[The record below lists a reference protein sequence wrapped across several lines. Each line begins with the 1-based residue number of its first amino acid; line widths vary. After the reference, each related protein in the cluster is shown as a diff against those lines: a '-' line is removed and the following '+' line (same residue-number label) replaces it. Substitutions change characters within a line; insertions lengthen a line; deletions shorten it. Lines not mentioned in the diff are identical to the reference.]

1 MSGYIGVGIVLLTLG
16 FGLSFLITDIR
27 KRINNSNKYRVCF
40 KESYKRTDLPVI
52 SLKINGKYEWFLVDS
67 GASCN
72 LIKQSYFDTIKNKPK
87 LIENKNGIYTG
98 SDQIKSEYCNFDL
111 SYKSTKFKDET
122 FNIAQL
128 NVFDINKAKYG
139 MDIVGIVG
147 SPFFKKYQW
156 KIDFDEMVIWINK

>member
-1 MSGYIGVGIVLLTLG
+1 MMIYIGVGIVILMA
-16 FGLSFLITDIR
+16 LIGIWFVFTDMKR
-27 KRINNSNKYRVCF
+27 RINSQNKYKICF
-40 KESYKRTDLPVI
+40 KESYKRTDLPVV

-72 LIKQSYFDTIKNKPK
+72 LIKQSYFDTLKNKPE

-98 SDQIKSEYCNFDL
+98 SDQIKSEYCSFDL
-111 SYKSTKFKDET
+111 SYKKSRFNGEI

-147 SPFFKKYQW
+147 SPFFNKYKW
-156 KIDFDEMVIWINK
+156 AIDFE

>member
-1 MSGYIGVGIVLLTLG
+1 MEYIGVIIVVLIAA
-16 FGLSFLITDIR
+16 FGVGYVGMSMFH
-27 KRINNSNKYRVCF
+27 RINNQNKYKIYF
-40 KESYKRTDLPVI
+40 KESFKRTDLPI
-52 SLKINGKYEWFLVDS
+52 IGLKINGKYEWFLVDS

-72 LIKQSYFDTIKNKPK
+72 LIKQSYFDTIKDKPE
-87 LIENKNGIYTG
+87 LIENKEGIYTG

-111 SYKSTKFKDET
+111 SYKDLEFNNET

-128 NVFDINKAKYG
+128 NVFDVNKTKYG

-156 KIDFDEMVIWINK
+156 KIDFENMVIWINK